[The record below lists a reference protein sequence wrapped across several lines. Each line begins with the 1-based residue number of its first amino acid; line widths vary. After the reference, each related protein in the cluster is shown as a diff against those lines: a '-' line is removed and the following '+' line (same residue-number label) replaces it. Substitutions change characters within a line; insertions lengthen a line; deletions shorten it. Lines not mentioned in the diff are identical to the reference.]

1 VQSRQKEKKNYAIKI
16 IDFTRNITEE
26 EIESELAELDVY
38 READSPF
45 IVKFYGVYE
54 KDTSLLIAMEFCS
67 GGSIS
72 DIYEYCKITLNE
84 KQISSVVYC
93 VLKGLEHLH
102 GKNITHRDIK
112 GANILL
118 TQAGVAKLT
127 DFGVSKIQEKGTKM
141 NTVVGSPYWMAPEVI
156 SLGAYDNLADIWS
169 MGVTCIE
176 MAEGG
181 PPRGEQHPMK
191 VLRMIPALPPPSLK
205 EPTKWSKEFGEFLSK
220 CLQLKAQ
227 TRASCKELFKHPFLK
242 GAKKQYKKELKT
254 LVTTTIE
261 TVTKEKREGLKKKLD
276 QQAEERE
283 QLEKKKKEH
292 VENLL
297 NGTQF
302 ISLNSRKRSVRTFTK
317 MEGVDNQDDTG
328 TVMIKS
334 DTVRDYE
341 NTDGDPE
348 NDAFG
353 VDTVIIKESED
364 GIGTVVIKE

>member
-1 VQSRQKEKKNYAIKI
+1 
-16 IDFTRNITEE
+16 
-26 EIESELAELDVY
+26 
-38 READSPF
+38 
-45 IVKFYGVYE
+45 VYE

-72 DIYEYCKITLNE
+72 DIYEYCKISLNE
-84 KQISSVVYC
+84 KQISSVAYC
-93 VLKGLEHLH
+93 ILKGLEHLH

-118 TQAGVAKLT
+118 TQVGVAKLT

-169 MGVTCIE
+169 LGVTCIE

-191 VLRMIPALPPPSLK
+191 VLRMIPSLPPPTLK
-205 EPTKWSKEFGEFLSK
+205 EPSKWTKEFVDFLGR

-227 TRASCKELFKHPFLK
+227 NRASCKELLKHPFLK

-254 LVTTTIE
+254 LVTSTIE
-261 TVTKEKREGLKKKLD
+261 MVTKEKRNALQQKIN

-283 QLEKKKKEH
+283 QLEKKKKRTRGKSPQRHTIYFPQFSEKIRPDFYK
-292 VENLL
+292 
-297 NGTQF
+297 NG
-302 ISLNSRKRSVRTFTK
+302 RRR
-317 MEGVDNQDDTG
+317 
-328 TVMIKS
+328 
-334 DTVRDYE
+334 
-341 NTDGDPE
+341 
-348 NDAFG
+348 
-353 VDTVIIKESED
+353 
-364 GIGTVVIKE
+364 